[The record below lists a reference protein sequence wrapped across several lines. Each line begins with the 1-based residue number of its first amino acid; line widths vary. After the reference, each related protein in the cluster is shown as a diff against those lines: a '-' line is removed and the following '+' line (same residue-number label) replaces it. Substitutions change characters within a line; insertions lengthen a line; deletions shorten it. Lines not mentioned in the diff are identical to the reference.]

1 MTIFNEELERITFPV
16 IKLRPQD
23 MEESIGHYISE
34 ALHEDEQNKNDI
46 LVIKQLAGGYPQMAI
61 ELVKAYK
68 NNKIAGPEDVT
79 HLMPKLLNLTPNKE
93 EEEKKIWQ
101 TLSLCLPL
109 PYEDATHEG
118 FAYLL
123 GNNHVTP
130 LNGME
135 YEERRSIAVRIVT
148 KYHPTL
154 IDIQG
159 KWLYVRPFPLAV
171 WLTAEWFKYV
181 CNSRIHFNELI
192 EDIKKTATKHT
203 NSH

>member
-1 MTIFNEELERITFPV
+1 
-16 IKLRPQD
+16 

-118 FAYLL
+118 L
-123 GNNHVTP
+123 
-130 LNGME
+130 
-135 YEERRSIAVRIVT
+135 
-148 KYHPTL
+148 
-154 IDIQG
+154 
-159 KWLYVRPFPLAV
+159 
-171 WLTAEWFKYV
+171 
-181 CNSRIHFNELI
+181 
-192 EDIKKTATKHT
+192 HT
-203 NSH
+203 C